1 MTTHDQHHPADK
13 LQGHRFPGVPEDDP
27 QKLDESALLGEEA
40 VAASSEESVPA
51 GRLAYAVHATSS
63 SPPGGDRRLSSSRAW
78 MRRL

>member
-51 GRLAYAVHATSS
+51 GRPAST
-63 SPPGGDRRLSSSRAW
+63 PPWPA
-78 MRRL
+78 